1 MTNPTALV
9 IGAGVGGI
17 TTAARLAR
25 HGYRVTVVEKR
36 DRPGG
41 RCNRLVR
48 EGHRF
53 DTGPTLF
60 LMPDLYAQAFAGLGE
75 RMEDHLD
82 LRRID
87 PVYHV
92 HFDDGSS
99 LELTSDLPAM
109 QAQLEAIEP
118 GSFAGYLRYLREGSY
133 HYRLALPTL
142 VQRGFYR
149 FFEFFSLRNLVMLF
163 RLRLLVRHYA
173 HVGSFFTD
181 PRLRAAFT
189 FQDMYLSLSPFQ
201 ASATY
206 SLFQYA
212 ELAGG
217 IWFPRGG
224 MASVVGA
231 LVSIAEKNGVQ
242 LIYNAPVER
251 ILVDGARATGVAL
264 DDGREIRADV
274 IVANAD
280 LSYVYRCLL
289 PDDGTSQRL
298 HRKKHTC
305 STVTFYWGVDR
316 RYPQLGP
323 HNIFLAGDYRGSFHR
338 IVKDYTLPDEPSFYL
353 HAPVRMDPSLAP
365 EGQDTLM
372 VVVPVGHINEA
383 VPQDWAAIQNRAR
396 QFVLGRLAQIGL
408 DDLEA
413 HIKFEESYTPPD
425 WESRY
430 NLTFGATL
438 GLAHNLTQM
447 GYFRPPN
454 QHARYRNLYF
464 VGASTRPGNGV
475 ATVLISSRLTAERVL
490 ADAGVLQPGLA
501 PVGAAVPR
509 EQLAETS

>member
-1 MTNPTALV
+1 MANPTALV

-17 TTAARLAR
+17 ATAARLAR
-25 HGYRVTVVEKR
+25 HGYRVTVVEKGA
-36 DRPGG
+36 RPGG

-48 EGHRF
+48 DGHHF

-60 LMPDLYAQAFAGLGE
+60 LMPDLYAQAFASLDE

-82 LRRID
+82 LRRLD

-99 LELTSDLPAM
+99 LDLTSDLPAM

-133 HYRLALPTL
+133 HYRRALPTL

-149 FFEFFSLRNLVMLF
+149 FFEFFNLRNLVMLF
-163 RLRLLVRHYA
+163 KLRLLVRHYA
-173 HVGSFFTD
+173 RVGAFFTD

-189 FQDMYLSLSPFQ
+189 FQDMYLSLSPFE

-212 ELAGG
+212 ELVGG
-217 IWFPRGG
+217 IWFPMGG

-231 LVSIAEKNGVQ
+231 LVSIAEKNGVRF
-242 LIYNAPVER
+242 LYNAPVER
-251 ILVDGARATGVAL
+251 IVVDGARATGVGLA
-264 DDGREIRADV
+264 GGGEMRADV

-280 LSYVYRCLL
+280 LCYAYRYLL
-289 PDDGTSQRL
+289 PGDPAGDRL
-298 HRKKHTC
+298 LRRKHTC

-316 RYPQLGP
+316 QYPELGP
-323 HNIFLAGDYRGSFHR
+323 HNIFLAGDYRSSFER
-338 IVKDYTLPDEPSFYL
+338 ILKDHTLPDEPSFYL
-353 HAPVRMDPSLAP
+353 HAPVRVDPSLAP

-372 VVVPVGHINEA
+372 VVVPVGHIDGA
-383 VPQDWAAIQNRAR
+383 TPQDWIAIQNRAR
-396 QFVLGRLAQIGL
+396 QFVLRRLAQIGA
-408 DDLEA
+408 DDLEG

-425 WESRY
+425 WQSRY
-430 NLTFGATL
+430 NLTHGSTL

-454 QHARYRNLYF
+454 RHACYRNLYF

-490 ADAGVLQPGLA
+490 AEAGMPRPGPAVTPAAA
-501 PVGAAVPR
+501 PH
-509 EQLAETS
+509 